1 MKASADSCFCLVLAA
16 LLLAVPALMSTGPA
30 LAATAKKPL
39 KAAAKPAEI
48 VEPQPDPA
56 LLIVQSRD
64 AQGRGQTDLALRLAQ
79 SAIVADPARPS
90 AYDALGDV
98 YAALNQPDFARSY
111 YSEALAIDPA
121 DLAAQK
127 AMMALDHGGPAQ
139 QAAQAATK
147 ADAEGAKTGIP

>member
-1 MKASADSCFCLVLAA
+1 MKTFADSSLCLALAA
-16 LLLAVPALMSTGPA
+16 LLLAGPVH
-30 LAATAKKPL
+30 AATAKKPA
-39 KAAAKPAEI
+39 KPAAKPAAEI
-48 VEPQPDPA
+48 VAPQPDPT
-56 LLIVQSRD
+56 LLIAQSHD
-64 AQGRGQTDLALRLAQ
+64 AQGRGETDLALRLAQ

-127 AMMALDHGGPAQ
+127 AMTALDHGGPGQ
-139 QAAQAATK
+139 QAAKT
-147 ADAEGAKTGIP
+147 DAEGSKTGTP